1 MVRKEY
7 YSIGKVKGLVLDL
20 IKQMY
25 QDTWKPDYIV
35 GINRGGLAPA
45 VMISHFT
52 NLPMYTLDVR
62 LRQGSE
68 PESNKWMAED
78 AYGYDRI
85 SYAAGMFSSAKDI
98 LIVDD
103 INDSGATFN
112 WIKEDWQNSMSPD
125 NERWNDVWG
134 KNVKF
139 AVLTENLSSEF
150 DDVNYFVEE
159 VNKAEDDVWIVYPWE
174 HWWGIN
180 YEEPY
185 NE

>member
-7 YSIGKVKGLVLDL
+7 YSVGKVKGLVLDL

-35 GINRGGLAPA
+35 GINRGGLTPA
-45 VMISHFT
+45 VMISHFMD
-52 NLPMYTLDVR
+52 LPMYTLDVR
-62 LRQGSE
+62 LRQHAGT
-68 PESNKWMAED
+68 ESNLQMAED
-78 AYGYDRI
+78 AMGLEY
-85 SYAAGMFSSAKDI
+85 KDI

-112 WIKEDWQNSMSPD
+112 WIKEDWQNSMHPGSGS
-125 NERWNDVWG
+125 WNDVWG

-150 DDVNYFVEE
+150 DGVTYFAEE
-159 VNKAEDDVWIVYPWE
+159 VNKIEDDVWIVFPWE
-174 HWWGIN
+174 QWWGIN
-180 YEEPY
+180 YEEQY
-185 NE
+185 DG

>member
-7 YSIGKVKGLVLDL
+7 YSVSKVKGLVLDL

-35 GINRGGLAPA
+35 GINRGGLTPA
-45 VMISHFT
+45 VMISHFMD
-52 NLPMYTLDVR
+52 LPMYTLDVR
-62 LRQGSE
+62 LRQGTE
-68 PESNKWMAED
+68 PETNTWMAKN
-78 AYGYDRI
+78 AYGYPGLLKMGI
-85 SYAAGMFSSAKDI
+85 SGAKDI

-112 WIKEDWQNSMSPD
+112 WIKEDWQNSMRSD
-125 NERWNDVWG
+125 DERWNDVWG

-150 DDVNYFVEE
+150 DGVTYFVEE

-174 HWWGIN
+174 QWWGIN
-180 YEEPY
+180 YEEQY
-185 NE
+185 DG

>member
-7 YSIGKVKGLVLDL
+7 YSVGKVKGLVLDL

-35 GINRGGLAPA
+35 GINRGGLTPA
-45 VMISHFT
+45 VMISHFMD
-52 NLPMYTLDVR
+52 LPMYTLDVR
-62 LRQGSE
+62 LRQHADT
-68 PESNKWMAED
+68 ESNLQMAED
-78 AYGYDRI
+78 AYGEYSNDGWE
-85 SYAAGMFSSAKDI
+85 SKNI

-112 WIKEDWQNSMSPD
+112 WIKEDWESGCYPGD
-125 NERWNDVWG
+125 ERWNSVWG

-150 DDVNYFVEE
+150 DGVTYFAEE
-159 VNKAEDDVWIVYPWE
+159 VNKIEDDVWIVFPWE
-174 HWWGIN
+174 QWWGIN
-180 YEEPY
+180 YEEQY